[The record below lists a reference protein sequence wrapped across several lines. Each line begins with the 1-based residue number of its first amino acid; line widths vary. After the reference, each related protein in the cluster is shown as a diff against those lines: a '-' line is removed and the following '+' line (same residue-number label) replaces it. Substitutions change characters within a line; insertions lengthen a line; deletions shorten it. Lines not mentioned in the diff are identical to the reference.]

1 MGSNLVAASTVRLH
15 PYHNLLL
22 FLIQGD
28 LMRGLRIGAA
38 TAALFLS
45 ASIGLLSVVVPA
57 TASAQGVAGVDPYT
71 NQLIERINIRI
82 VNPSAD
88 AGLNARVQDQVRT
101 ALGVFPGERFSE
113 RLIEF
118 QITRARRTRDVA
130 SIDYEISFGARGG
143 LDVNVAVTL
152 GDTAAAETG
161 RGMAFGGKFPTI
173 YDKNGTFVRFKLDLF
188 GLHYAN
194 NNAWYGRP
202 DLMLAGNPLVQG
214 QPAGAGYDQ
223 WVEAYAHYGI
233 YGITPINAN
242 TYVYGGLSAITS
254 GSLGQEL
261 FTDRTRSF
269 TGFEDAYV
277 GIIGGQTDA
286 RGNRFSYN
294 LTAGRQRFTLAN
306 GFLIANTAANGD
318 ERAALQANARWSA
331 DMLALAQ
338 LRYNDTKFEL
348 FYLDPDELPLLDS
361 QTTYA
366 GANLE
371 FQPAAGLQIG
381 LSYVTSPKSTQQYFV
396 FDPVLGGPVI
406 RTREGLEVFDARF
419 TYSPTPPGQAGPFF
433 GAEYAVQRNRNFDMD
448 ARAGWI
454 EAGYSWPQAR
464 WSPTISYRVARF
476 SGDDPTTATYERWDP
491 MLSGGTGEQWVQ
503 GANHFKVV
511 QDSNVIAHRIQAR
524 FRPSPKFEIVPQ
536 LWLFKADSLTNIGG
550 NPALTFLSDKDYGM
564 EANVTAKWFV
574 NRNVYVHGHI
584 AYTVPGDAA
593 KAALGGDAKNW
604 LSLMAFIRYSF

>member
-1 MGSNLVAASTVRLH
+1 MSVFRT
-15 PYHNLLL
+15 
-22 FLIQGD
+22 
-28 LMRGLRIGAA
+28 GAA
-38 TAALFLS
+38 ALALGFGLAVAGLGPGVPTAAL
-45 ASIGLLSVVVPA
+45 
-57 TASAQGVAGVDPYT
+57 AQGVGGVDPYA
-71 NQLIERINIRI
+71 NQLIERVIIRI
-82 VNPSAD
+82 VNPSTD
-88 AGLNARVQDQVRT
+88 AGLNARVEDQVRT
-101 ALGVFPGERFSE
+101 ALGFFPGERFSD
-113 RLIEF
+113 RLIDA
-118 QITRARRTRDVA
+118 QTSRARRTRDVA
-130 SIDYEISFGARGG
+130 AIDHEVSFGLRGG
-143 LDVNVAVTL
+143 LDVTVLVTL
-152 GDTAAAETG
+152 GDASAAEAG

-173 YDKNGTFVRFKLDLF
+173 YDKDGTFVRFKLDLF
-188 GLHYAN
+188 GLYYSN
-194 NNAWYGRP
+194 NNAWYGNP
-202 DLMLAGNPLVQG
+202 GLMLAGNPLVNG
-214 QPAGAGYDQ
+214 QPAGTGYED
-223 WVEAYAHYGI
+223 WVEGYAHYGI
-233 YGITPINAN
+233 YGITPVNAN

-254 GSLGQEL
+254 ASLGQEL

-269 TGFEDAYV
+269 SGFEDAYV

-294 LTAGRQRFTLAN
+294 ITAGRQRFTLAN

-338 LRYNDTKFEL
+338 VRYNDTKFEL

-361 QTTYA
+361 KTRYA

-371 FQPAAGLQIG
+371 MQPVQGLQLG
-381 LSYVTSPKSTQQYFV
+381 FSYVTSPKSNQQYFV
-396 FDPVLGGPVI
+396 FDPVLGAPVI
-406 RTREGLEVFDARF
+406 RTREGLQVFDARF
-419 TYSPTPPGQAGPFF
+419 TYSPNPAGTQGPFF

-464 WSPTISYRVARF
+464 WSPTVSYRVAMF
-476 SGDDPTTATYERWDP
+476 TGDDPTTATYERWDP

-524 FRPSPKFEIVPQ
+524 FRPSPKVEIVPQ
-536 LWLFKADSLTNIGG
+536 LWLFRAESLTNIGG
-550 NPALTFLSDKDYGM
+550 NPALTFLTDDDYGM

-593 KAALGGDAKNW
+593 KAALGGAAENW
-604 LSLMAFIRYSF
+604 LSAMLFVRYAF